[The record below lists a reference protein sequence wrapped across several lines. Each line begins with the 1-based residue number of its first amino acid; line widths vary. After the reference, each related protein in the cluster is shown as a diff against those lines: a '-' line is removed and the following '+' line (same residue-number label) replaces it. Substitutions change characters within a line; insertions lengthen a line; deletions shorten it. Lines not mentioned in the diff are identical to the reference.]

1 MSNEPSSPAPEENPS
16 GGGNAAPENVSAVD
30 EALAEDSIENETNK
44 LRDDLAGAER
54 RILLA
59 QADMENL
66 RKRMRREMDETI
78 KYADV
83 PLIAD
88 LLPVMD
94 NLNRALDSAAQ
105 SQEAE
110 GIVTGVKMVAQNM
123 LDVLSRRGCK
133 QIDALGKPFDPNL
146 HDAILQQPSNEVPS
160 GHVLMVT
167 QSGYQLHDRVIRPAQ
182 VIVSTGSP
190 EAAAEGEGA

>member
-1 MSNEPSSPAPEENPS
+1 VSNESSPSPEEKPL
-16 GGGNAAPENVSAVD
+16 NVFDSDALQEDVGALD
-30 EALAEDSIENETNK
+30 EALADDSLDGEANK
-44 LRDDLAGAER
+44 LRNDLAGAER

-66 RKRMRREMDETI
+66 RKRMRREVEDTV

-83 PLIAD
+83 PLITD
-88 LLPVMD
+88 LLPVID
-94 NLNRALDSAAQ
+94 NLNRALDSAGQ
-105 SQEAE
+105 SQEAA
-110 GIVTGVKMVAQNM
+110 GIVTGVKMVAQSM
-123 LDVLSRRGCK
+123 LDVLARRGCK
-133 QIDALGKPFDPNL
+133 TIEALGQPFDPNR
-146 HDAILQQPSNEVPS
+146 HDAILQQPSDEVPS

-190 EAAAEGEGA
+190 AAAEGESS